1 VITIEIKVYTP
12 KEKNNRKNLIY
23 MSRPKSK
30 NPRTKLISVRVT
42 EEEFELIEKKAY
54 SSAFTISSYLRAL
67 GMNYPIQS
75 KVDFIAVDHLVRSKA
90 DLSRIGGLFKMWL
103 SRDENVLGSK
113 SRHEIELILDDL
125 EKKEN
130 EILEI
135 ARVLLN
141 GCREKKSYSF

>member
-1 VITIEIKVYTP
+1 MITIEIKVYTP

-42 EEEFELIEKKAY
+42 EEEFELIEKKAS

-90 DLSRIGGLFKMWL
+90 DLARIGGLFKMWL
-103 SRDENVLGSK
+103 SRDESALGSK
-113 SRHEIELILDDL
+113 SRHEVELILDDL

-141 GCREKKSYSF
+141 DCREKKSYSF